1 VKIIDQ
7 EMVIRYHVEYDEEE
21 TLILKS
27 LGLLLLY
34 TEPRAR
40 LWFTKAE
47 KDQADALI
55 AKVREEISRTKEDA
69 S

>member
-1 VKIIDQ
+1 VKILA
-7 EMVIRYHVEYDEEE
+7 EESVVRYLVEYDEEE

-34 TEPRAR
+34 TEPCAR